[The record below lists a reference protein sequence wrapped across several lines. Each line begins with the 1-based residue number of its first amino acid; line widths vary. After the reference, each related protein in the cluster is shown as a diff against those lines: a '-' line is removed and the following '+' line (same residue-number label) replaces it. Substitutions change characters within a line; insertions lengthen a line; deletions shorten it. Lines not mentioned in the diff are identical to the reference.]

1 MNKIGIHY
9 GAFVNNWSENQFPLI
24 KKVKDLGFD
33 LLEFGAPFLASLSDE
48 KVLEFKEEAKK
59 NNITLACSLGLSQQQ
74 DISCN
79 NKSYQDNG
87 LKLLCDTAR
96 AMKIAGISDC
106 SGIIYAAWNGDKLNS
121 VNEKP
126 ERWKRSVKVMQE
138 AAQIFED
145 CNVYFNLEVVNRF
158 ESFMINTCEEA
169 QMYIDDV
176 DSDHLGIHL
185 DTFHM
190 NIEED
195 SMIEAI
201 HSAKNRLRYFHIG
214 ENNRRFPGTGTMP
227 WKIIFDSLKAANYNG
242 PIAMEPFLRAKGE
255 VASAVSLYREL
266 FTSDNY
272 DNEIIKSL
280 EFVKTLLR

>member
-1 MNKIGIHY
+1 MSP
-9 GAFVNNWSENQFPLI
+9 SEAPRTIATFLI
-24 KKVKDLGFD
+24 
-33 LLEFGAPFLASLSDE
+33 
-48 KVLEFKEEAKK
+48 
-59 NNITLACSLGLSQQQ
+59 
-74 DISCN
+74 
-79 NKSYQDNG
+79 
-87 LKLLCDTAR
+87 
-96 AMKIAGISDC
+96 
-106 SGIIYAAWNGDKLNS
+106 
-121 VNEKP
+121 
-126 ERWKRSVKVMQE
+126 
-138 AAQIFED
+138 D

-255 VASAVSLYREL
+255 VATAVSLYREL